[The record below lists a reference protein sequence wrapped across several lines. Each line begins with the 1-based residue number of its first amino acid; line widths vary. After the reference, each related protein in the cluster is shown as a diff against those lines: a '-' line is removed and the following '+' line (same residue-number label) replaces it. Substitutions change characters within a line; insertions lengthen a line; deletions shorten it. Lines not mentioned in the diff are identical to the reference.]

1 MSDASVRSTAAATP
15 TAAHTT
21 SPRRLSRRSI
31 KTLANIG
38 AYTSMTII
46 AAFFLF
52 PLVFLVVGAFTSNNV
67 VLSEGGTWKAFIPL
81 NPTLQNF
88 GDASSR
94 GSVGQL
100 FLNSVIVTGTTVFC
114 GLIVNSM
121 FGYALARYRFRGRNL
136 LVTIIIALV
145 IIPLEAYAIPL
156 LYLVAKLQWVDTYQ
170 VQILPFIAN
179 PFYIYLFYTF
189 FLDIPKELEEAAQI
203 DGANPFRVFLSI
215 VVPLAR
221 PAYATVAILSFL
233 ASWGQLLW
241 PVLVTRGPEV
251 RPLPLGISEF
261 LTLPPIQWGDI
272 LAFAAVMTVPLLII
286 FIIFQNA
293 FVQGVAR
300 SGIKG

>member
-15 TAAHTT
+15 PAAHTT

-52 PLVFLVVGAFTSNNV
+52 PLVFLVVGAFKSNNV